1 MLLLINSFQIAYLIM
16 LFLCLFPL
24 MAPCNLNSWCC
35 SLAWHFHALHGFGPV
50 YFPSQISCHPL
61 TNPLCS
67 NHVTLNKQHF
77 LLFVHVTFSSRTPPH
92 LTSTTLSPF
101 PSFLSY
107 FCSRLSPAITSC
119 QSPTHPSSQPKNLCW
134 VRGSSSVFSLC
145 YGHCNIHHT
154 LCNSLFTFPFVR
166 LKLDCKLLS

>member
-1 MLLLINSFQIAYLIM
+1 MLQLINSFQIAYLIM

-35 SLAWHFHALHGFGPV
+35 SLAWHFHALHGFGPA
-50 YFPSQISCHPL
+50 YFSRQISCHPR

-67 NHVTLNKQHF
+67 NHVTPLNKQHF
-77 LLFVHVTFSSRTPPH
+77 LLFVRVTFSSWTPPH

-107 FCSRLSPAITSC
+107 CCSRLSAAITSY
-119 QSPTHPSSQPKNLCW
+119 QSPTRPSSHPKNLCW
-134 VRGSSSVFSLC
+134 VRGFLSCVLPLLMATATFAILSVILSLLP
-145 YGHCNIHHT
+145 H
-154 LCNSLFTFPFVR
+154 LW
-166 LKLDCKLLS
+166 D